1 MLRADELAAR
11 SAMAVVLAMT
21 LWCAPRAMAQPS
33 TSVAVGAVAASEGG
47 AAAARELS
55 RALAEVIE
63 AQPDVRLAPRGRA
76 DLVLRGS
83 IVRMERARVDGEVE
97 VRCEISV
104 VVTDGGGAIRA
115 MLRGRGGAR
124 GDGDP
129 ARLSRDALRAAVR
142 GALRPLAAQHA
153 HIARAR

>member
-47 AAAARELS
+47 ATAARELS
-55 RALAEVIE
+55 RALADVVG
-63 AQPDVRLAPRGRA
+63 ARPDVRLTPRRRA

-83 IVRMERARVDGEVE
+83 IVRMERTRVDGGVE
-97 VRCEISV
+97 VRCEVSV
-104 VVTDGGGAIRA
+104 VVTDGGGSIRA

-124 GDGDP
+124 GDGDV
-129 ARLSRDALRAAVR
+129 AHLSRDALRAAVR
-142 GALRPLAAQHA
+142 GALRRLAAQ
-153 HIARAR
+153 RARIALAR